1 MQEGQPQPL
10 LKCLPPTWPRF
21 RWLKGSGNQASLEA
35 CYQWASAE
43 GLESRILCVS
53 GESGSGMTTLLFQLE
68 KQLRR
73 NSQRVLSLRDD
84 TDANERFILA
94 QLVEELRL
102 PNARKYD
109 PFNFV
114 CGVYEYVLALRRY
127 MFIIIHDVERFM
139 SFTRAVT
146 QANFDAISLLLN
158 LVIGCRIVI
167 AGDSEAIEK
176 YLSYFSGCCPGF
188 VGLIPMSLGLEYT
201 DFVHNVWKRYNG
213 PDLPSTAVVKEIH
226 NATGGLVGTTFTYLS
241 MRSAEQAIG
250 PYEGS

>member
-1 MQEGQPQPL
+1 
-10 LKCLPPTWPRF
+10 
-21 RWLKGSGNQASLEA
+21 
-35 CYQWASAE
+35 
-43 GLESRILCVS
+43 
-53 GESGSGMTTLLFQLE
+53 MTTLLFQLE

-84 TDANERFILA
+84 TDADERLILA

-114 CGVYEYVLALRRY
+114 GGVYEYVLRLRRY
-127 MFIIIHDVERFM
+127 AFIIIHDVERFM
-139 SFTRAVT
+139 SFTRPVT
-146 QANFDAISLLLN
+146 QANSDAISLLLN
-158 LVIGCRIVI
+158 LAIDCRIVI

-176 YLSYFSGCCPGF
+176 YSSYFSDARPRF
-188 VGLIPMSLGLEYT
+188 AELNPMSLGFEYT
-201 DFVHNVWKRYNG
+201 DFVHDIWRRYIG

-241 MRSAEQAIG
+241 MRSAEQAVG
-250 PYEGS
+250 PYESS